1 MRFNVTAAV
10 SHPPEVVLETMI
22 ERMEEIVPFL
32 PNVAR
37 ITTLSSARRRGGSI
51 AIERRWEGSLDG
63 IPAALRRFVSL
74 QWAAWIDSALWTPA
88 QYKVEW
94 RQTAAV
100 QRIADLYACAG
111 TNYFEPDSRDP
122 ARVTRVRVTGEL
134 TVYPDAFPGVPGLFG
149 RRLAPQLEAFVVRLL
164 TPNLTD
170 LASGLQR
177 YLDERKPS
185 PKASAA
191 RPRRRA

>member
-1 MRFNVTAAV
+1 MRFNVTATV

-37 ITTLSSARRRGGSI
+37 ITTLSSARRRGGAI

-63 IPAALRRFVSL
+63 IPAALRHFVSPE
-74 QWAAWIDSALWTPA
+74 WAAWIDSALWTPA

-122 ARVTRVRVTGEL
+122 AQVTRVRVTGEL
-134 TVYPDAFPGVPGLFG
+134 TVYPDAFPGFRLSRTPAGAAARGVRRTPAHPEPHRPGG
-149 RRLAPQLEAFVVRLL
+149 
-164 TPNLTD
+164 
-170 LASGLQR
+170 GLQR

-191 RPRRRA
+191 RPRRRG